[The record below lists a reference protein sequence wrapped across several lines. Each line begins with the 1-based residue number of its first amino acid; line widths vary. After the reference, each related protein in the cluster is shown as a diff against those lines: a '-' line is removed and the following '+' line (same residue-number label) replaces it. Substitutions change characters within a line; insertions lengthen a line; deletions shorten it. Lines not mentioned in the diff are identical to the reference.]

1 MTYEEAVSVFT
12 PVSAQEAAE
21 GIKNETGYVLFIGR
35 STCPYCQRFA
45 PKLSQVARE
54 SGVTVHYLASDD
66 VSDQEG
72 ISALRQKY
80 NVTTVPGLLVGDQG
94 VARVVCDS
102 SLAVDEISL
111 FIG

>member
-1 MTYEEAVSVFT
+1 MTYQEAVSVFT
-12 PVSAQEAAE
+12 PVSAKEAAQ
-21 GIKNETGYVLFIGR
+21 GIKEEEGYVLFIGR

-54 SGVTVHYLASDD
+54 GGVTVHYLASDD
-66 VSDQEG
+66 AADQAG
-72 ISALRQKY
+72 ISELRQKY
-80 NVTTVPGLLVGDQG
+80 NVTTVPGLLVGDKG

-102 SLAVDEISL
+102 SLAPDEISL